1 MFGERHLNK
10 PHAPLDGA
18 RRSRDVGFESHGD
31 SKGGGIVTMLR
42 ERRDIDR
49 TVRPVRFTTEWVL
62 GSIGAIAALIGAW
75 MFHAPEAGT
84 LTFFGW
90 DWDVATLSE
99 AWPLG
104 LLTLGGLAAA
114 AGFGTMAQK
123 MFFRDDEVT
132 LETFAAGAM
141 AFVGAAVVVAYA
153 LIWIF

>member
-1 MFGERHLNK
+1 MTL
-10 PHAPLDGA
+10 
-18 RRSRDVGFESHGD
+18 
-31 SKGGGIVTMLR
+31 LR
-42 ERRDIDR
+42 ERQDIDR
-49 TVRPVRFTTEWVL
+49 AVRPARFTMEWVL
-62 GSIGAIAALIGAW
+62 GSIGALAALIGAW

-84 LTFFGW
+84 LTFFAW
-90 DWDVATLSE
+90 EWDVATVAE

-104 LLTLGGLAAA
+104 LLTLGGLAVA

-141 AFVGAAVVVAYA
+141 AFIGAVVVVVYA

>member
-1 MFGERHLNK
+1 M
-10 PHAPLDGA
+10 
-18 RRSRDVGFESHGD
+18 
-31 SKGGGIVTMLR
+31 TMLR

-49 TVRPVRFTTEWVL
+49 TVRPMRFTSEWVI
-62 GSIGAIAALIGAW
+62 GSIGALAAIIGAW
-75 MFHAPEAGT
+75 VFHAPEAGT

-104 LLTLGGLAAA
+104 LLTIGGLLAA

-141 AFVGAAVVVAYA
+141 AFLGAVAVVVYA

>member
-1 MFGERHLNK
+1 M
-10 PHAPLDGA
+10 
-18 RRSRDVGFESHGD
+18 
-31 SKGGGIVTMLR
+31 TMLR

-49 TVRPVRFTTEWVL
+49 TVRPVRFTTEWVV
-62 GSIGAIAALIGAW
+62 GTIGAIAALIGAW
-75 MFHAPEAGT
+75 MFHAPTAGT

-104 LLTLGGLAAA
+104 LLTLGGLAVA
-114 AGFGTMAQK
+114 AGFGMMAQK

-141 AFVGAAVVVAYA
+141 AFIGAVVVVAYA